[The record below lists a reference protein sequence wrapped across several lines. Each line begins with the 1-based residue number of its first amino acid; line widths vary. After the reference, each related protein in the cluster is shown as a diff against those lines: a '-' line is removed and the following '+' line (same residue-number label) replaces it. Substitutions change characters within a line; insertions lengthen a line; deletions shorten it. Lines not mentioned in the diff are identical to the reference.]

1 MLCDLLLLLLRL
13 IWILV
18 CISVYIY
25 SQKLAYSM
33 ETADSRE
40 IHKNFNILILS
51 ECFTIVTF
59 DM

>member
-18 CISVYIY
+18 CISVYMY

-51 ECFTIVTF
+51 ECFTIVAF

>member
-1 MLCDLLLLLLRL
+1 
-13 IWILV
+13 
-18 CISVYIY
+18 
-25 SQKLAYSM
+25 M

-51 ECFTIVTF
+51 ECFTIVAF

>member
-51 ECFTIVTF
+51 ECFTIVAF

>member
-1 MLCDLLLLLLRL
+1 MLCVLLLLLLRL

-51 ECFTIVTF
+51 ECFTIVAF